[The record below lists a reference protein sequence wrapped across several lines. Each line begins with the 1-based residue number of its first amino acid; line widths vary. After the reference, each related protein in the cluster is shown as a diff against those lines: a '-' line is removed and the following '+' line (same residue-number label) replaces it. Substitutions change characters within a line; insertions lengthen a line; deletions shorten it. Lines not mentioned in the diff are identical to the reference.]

1 MVVEA
6 IGGTSTAYSA
16 ILNSAAKGKHVVTAN
31 KELLALH
38 LPIIESL
45 FQHPHGPRLGF
56 EAAVG
61 GGIPIIRSLQQSLF
75 LDSLT
80 NLSGILNGTT
90 NYMLS
95 NMQEKKAAYQSILK
109 EAQENGFC
117 EADPTADVEGLDARN
132 KLVLLA
138 RLAYGVQVA
147 PSQIYTKGITAVSSS
162 HFDIAQSLGFSIKL
176 VCLAQKPTKE
186 TSLIGMM
193 VCPSF
198 VEIGSPLAST
208 SSFMN
213 MIALDTETC
222 PSLYFHGPGAGRFAT
237 ANSVVAD
244 MVNIALDTQARTP
257 FPKLI
262 DAASYKPG
270 EVSTTCCVI
279 TSNKEDIQLIVAST
293 NAKVTSTTSQYAILQ
308 GSSAQKIEMV
318 ISANSIKANVYPML

>member
-1 MVVEA
+1 
-6 IGGTSTAYSA
+6 
-16 ILNSAAKGKHVVTAN
+16 VVTAN

-38 LPIIESL
+38 LPIIESM

-75 LDSLT
+75 LDTFT
-80 NLSGILNGTT
+80 NVSGILNGTT

-95 NMQEKKAAYQSILK
+95 NMQEKKISYQVILK
-109 EAQENGFC
+109 EAQEKGFC
-117 EADPTADVEGLDARN
+117 ETDPSADVEGLDARN

-147 PSQIYTKGITAVSSS
+147 PSHIFTKGITTVESA
-162 HFDIAQSLGFSIKL
+162 HFEIAQSLGSSIKL
-176 VCLAQKPTKE
+176 VCVAQKPSKE
-186 TSLIGMM
+186 TNAIGMM

-198 VEIGSPLAST
+198 VKVGSPLANT

-213 MIALDTETC
+213 MVALDTETC

-244 MVNIALDTQARTP
+244 MVNIALDTQAKTP

-270 EVSTTCCVI
+270 DVSSPCCLI
-279 TSNKEDIQLIVAST
+279 TSNSKDVRSIAASA
-293 NAKVTSTTSQYAILQ
+293 NATVRSSTSQYAILE
-308 GSSAQKIEMV
+308 GSSVQSIERA
-318 ISANSIKANVYPML
+318 ISAHSIKNVHVYPML